1 MRAVGLHFGHDA
13 SGAVVDADGLRLFLD
28 KERRC
33 RVKRAIGLSTDDL
46 RELLA
51 DAGPETPLG
60 LSSTQMIPVFYDSA
74 DVAMTIEGAGAIDA
88 ATYLDERPDH
98 YYQRLIT
105 WNPAFR
111 TQAGLLARE
120 GGFAFK
126 SRLSEGFNRSFET
139 MAMVAGQYETMAGA
153 MRRSASLTLDGRTF
167 DAGFYQHHYL
177 HAVYA
182 GWTASPDRP
191 AIVITQDGGDGPRFD
206 GGGIYFWRPGRPVL
220 PVTPV
225 DGWLGRFYDRVAV
238 ALGFDEAG
246 GAGKLMGLAPYGRP
260 IYFDERMVGTRWQVT
275 DGYRLDKHGLLER
288 WLARFGLAA
297 DQLPKWDPFTDRP
310 PPLLA
315 DLAASAQLIVERNI
329 QELAAAALS
338 IAERARFEFD
348 AVVLCGGVALNCPSN
363 SNLAVTLGKPVLVPP
378 AVNDEG
384 LSIGASVAAWF
395 DRHGHYPRGP
405 RTYAEAA
412 YVGTH
417 VTAADVVAAAA
428 AHGWRRIEGDPIEAA
443 ARLLQDDR
451 PLGLCV
457 GRSEAGPRA
466 LGHRSIL
473 ANPVS
478 PTAWAATNRL
488 KRREPWRPFAPA
500 VLLERS
506 DDYFDRGPEESRFM
520 LFNYRCM
527 GKALPAVTHYDHSS
541 RVQHVSPDTGLL
553 YRLLQALERRGAPPV
568 VLNTSFNGPGTP
580 IVDTAED
587 AFREA
592 GILGL
597 GHILTDDGL
606 YAAP

>member
-1 MRAVGLHFGHDA
+1 MRAAGLHFGHDA
-13 SGAVVDADGLRLFLD
+13 SAAVVGADGLSLFLD

-33 RVKRAIGLSTDDL
+33 RVKRALGLSTDDL
-46 RELLA
+46 REALA
-51 DAGPETPLG
+51 DAPPGMPVG
-60 LSSTQMIPVFYDSA
+60 LASTQLIPMTHGP
-74 DVAMTIEGAGAIDA
+74 DVSLTVERSLSLRG
-88 ATYLDERPDH
+88 DEFFDQIGPH
-98 YYQRLIT
+98 YYRRLT
-105 WNPAFR
+105 AWNPDFAAQPGR
-111 TQAGLLARE
+111 LVE
-120 GGFAFK
+120 EDGFSFK
-126 SRLSEGFNRSFET
+126 SRLSEGFNRSYET
-139 MAMVAGQYETMAGA
+139 MGMVAGQFDAMTAA
-153 MRRSASLTLDGRTF
+153 MRLSAQLTLDGRTHE
-167 DAGFYQHHYL
+167 GWYYQHHFL

-191 AIVITQDGGDGPRFD
+191 ALVITQDGGSGPRFN
-206 GGGIYFWRPGRPVL
+206 GGGIYFWRPDKPVL

-225 DGWLGRFYDRVAV
+225 DGWIGRFYDRVAV
-238 ALGFDEAG
+238 AVGFDEAG

-260 IYFDERMVGTRWQVT
+260 IYFDERMVGTRWQVS
-275 DGYRLDKHGLLER
+275 DGYRLNKHDLLAR
-288 WLARFGLAA
+288 WLARFGLTPEG
-297 DQLPKWDPFTDRP
+297 LPKWDPFTERP

-338 IAERARFEFD
+338 IADRARFEFD
-348 AVVLCGGVALNCPSN
+348 SVVLCGGVALNCPAN
-363 SNLAVTLGKPVLVPP
+363 ANLAVTLPKPVRVPP

-384 LSIGASVAAWF
+384 LSIGAAVAAYF
-395 DRHGHYPRGP
+395 DAHGRYPRGP
-405 RTYAEAA
+405 RDYAEAA
-412 YVGTH
+412 YIGTD
-417 VTAADVVAAAA
+417 VTPADVAAAA
-428 AHGWRRIEGDPIEAA
+428 GAHGWRRVEGDALETA
-443 ARLLQDDR
+443 ARLLQDDH

-473 ANPVS
+473 ANPAS
-478 PTAWAATNRL
+478 PTAWAATNNL

-506 DDYFDRGPEESRFM
+506 ADYFDRGPEESRFM

-541 RVQHVSPDTGLL
+541 RVQHVSPETGLL
-553 YRLLQALERRGAPPV
+553 YDLLRTLERQGAPPV

-592 GILGL
+592 GVLGL
-597 GHILTDDGL
+597 RYILTDDGL